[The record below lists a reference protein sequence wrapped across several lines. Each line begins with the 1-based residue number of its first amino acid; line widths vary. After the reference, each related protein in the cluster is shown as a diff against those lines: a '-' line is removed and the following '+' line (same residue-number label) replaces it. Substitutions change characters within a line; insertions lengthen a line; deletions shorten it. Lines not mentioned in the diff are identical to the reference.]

1 MTHPATLSV
10 AFVGAALVAAA
21 ASLWATYGEGV
32 YLEALI
38 TGLAG
43 CFG

>member
-1 MTHPATLSV
+1 MTRTATLSFAV
-10 AFVGAALVAAA
+10 AGAALVAAA
-21 ASLWATYGEGV
+21 GALWAVYGKGIYV
-32 YLEALI
+32 EALL

>member
-10 AFVGAALVAAA
+10 AFAGAALVAAA
-21 ASLWATYGEGV
+21 VALWASYGEGL
-32 YLEALI
+32 YLEALL

>member
-1 MTHPATLSV
+1 MTRPATLSV
-10 AFVGAALVAAA
+10 AFAGAALVAAA
-21 ASLWATYGEGV
+21 AGLWAAYGQGV

>member
-1 MTHPATLSV
+1 MTHTATLSFAV
-10 AFVGAALVAAA
+10 VGAALVAAA
-21 ASLWATYGEGV
+21 VGLWAVYGKGL
-32 YLEALI
+32 YLEALL

>member
-1 MTHPATLSV
+1 MTQPATLTV
-10 AFVGAALVAAA
+10 AFAGAALVAAA
-21 ASLWATYGEGV
+21 VGLWAVYGKGL
-32 YLEALI
+32 YLEALL